1 MKKEGKE
8 LRAILSALS
17 DLYISLQVIDL
28 TTLASETVKTDFPLQ
43 EMGAGAAFQEQFYE
57 IIRQVVAPD
66 YLQQMLDFVTLGT
79 LASRLQ
85 DKRQIAVVFRNKQ
98 FQWRRA
104 CFIRIDEEEPLLRV
118 LYAVEDIENEKARE
132 HITAEIA
139 SVLSESSSSIVY
151 VNVADARV

>member
-43 EMGAGAAFQEQFYE
+43 KMGAGAAFQEQFYE

-66 YLQQMLDFVTLGT
+66 
-79 LASRLQ
+79 
-85 DKRQIAVVFRNKQ
+85 
-98 FQWRRA
+98 
-104 CFIRIDEEEPLLRV
+104 
-118 LYAVEDIENEKARE
+118 
-132 HITAEIA
+132 
-139 SVLSESSSSIVY
+139 
-151 VNVADARV
+151 